1 MVSEAQQRAS
11 ARYKEKHPDKRRLYQ
26 YRSNA
31 RTFIR
36 KYARAEDIAELK
48 ELIRQWEEHRQ
59 GSAGSN

>member
-1 MVSEAQQRAS
+1 MVTEAQQRANE
-11 ARYKEKHPDKRRLYQ
+11 RYKDKHPDKRRLYQ

-48 ELIRQWEEHRQ
+48 RLIKQWEQEHK
-59 GSAGSN
+59 